1 METKEILTYTLKKK
15 SEYVYQIK
23 SGRKVLARFT
33 SSSEGFHDGCK
44 YFRDLER
51 AVKYWI
57 EMRYQGLAMFG
68 ADVSNIEIQVVS

>member
-1 METKEILTYTLKKK
+1 METKEILTYKLKKK
-15 SEYVYQIK
+15 SEYEYQIK
-23 SGRKVLARFT
+23 DGRKVLAKFT

-44 YFRDLER
+44 YFRNLDR

-57 EMRYQGLAMFG
+57 EMRYQSLAMFG